1 MTEAKRLLCHVQRHV
16 RNYRVLR
23 QGNNRV
29 AVAVAVAV
37 VKAAVK
43 AVRRVVVA
51 ASRRASVV
59 AAVGHKAGVAPAA
72 ALDQLH
78 RKAVAP
84 AQVHVSVIASGF
96 LVVTEFHLWSLEL
109 LYTAFIVLL
118 AYSSSPSP
126 WRFTIG

>member
-37 VKAAVK
+37 AVVKAAVK
-43 AVRRVVVA
+43 AVRRVAVA
-51 ASRRASVV
+51 ASLRASVV
-59 AAVGHKAGVAPAA
+59 AAVGDKAGVAQAA

-96 LVVTEFHLWSLEL
+96 LVVAGFHL
-109 LYTAFIVLL
+109 
-118 AYSSSPSP
+118 SSC
-126 WRFTIG
+126 

>member
-43 AVRRVVVA
+43 AVRRVAVA
-51 ASRRASVV
+51 ASLRASVV
-59 AAVGHKAGVAPAA
+59 AAVGHKAGVAQAA

-96 LVVTEFHLWSLEL
+96 LVVAGFHL
-109 LYTAFIVLL
+109 
-118 AYSSSPSP
+118 SSC
-126 WRFTIG
+126 

>member
-1 MTEAKRLLCHVQRHV
+1 MTEAKRLPCHVQRHV

-23 QGNNRV
+23 QANNR
-29 AVAVAVAV
+29 VAVAV

-118 AYSSSPSP
+118 VYSSSPSP

>member
-29 AVAVAVAV
+29 AVAVAV

-43 AVRRVVVA
+43 AVRRVAVA
-51 ASRRASVV
+51 ASLRASVV
-59 AAVGHKAGVAPAA
+59 AAVGHKAGVAQAA

-96 LVVTEFHLWSLEL
+96 LVVAGFHL
-109 LYTAFIVLL
+109 
-118 AYSSSPSP
+118 SSC
-126 WRFTIG
+126 